1 MNSNTACNQDKS
13 ASQTNCNL
21 QSSHCKI
28 SNFFKKICYF
38 KNKKP
43 VVAHV
48 ALNGVIGKDGKM
60 SSGLN
65 IENTF
70 PLLQKAFEIKN
81 IKAVAITINSPGGS
95 PVQSELIFNAI
106 RELSAEKKIPVYTFA
121 RDVAASGGYW
131 LLLAGDEIY
140 AHQASIIGSI
150 GVIFSGFGFVDTIK
164 KLGIERRIY
173 TEGKNKAILDPFMP
187 EEQENIVILKEAQ
200 RDIFEGF
207 KELVLTRRAGKLKDS
222 AGKIICSC
230 PQEKCQC
237 TNCKCG
243 CINKGLEN
251 KNQNYQCSK
260 NPTDQGLK
268 SDCQCGDKNFL
279 DDKIFTGAFWS
290 GRKAVELGLVDA
302 IADMRSKMKEK
313 FGEKVKFENI
323 TIKKGFIKSFFA
335 EKSDLALANTAS
347 SLVDKIEERIS
358 FNRFGL

>member
-1 MNSNTACNQDKS
+1 MSN
-13 ASQTNCNL
+13 
-21 QSSHCKI
+21 CKI
-28 SNFFKKICYF
+28 RCFFKKICF
-38 KNKKP
+38 FGKNKNA
-43 VVAHV
+43 VVAHL

-70 PLLQKAFEIKN
+70 PLIKKAFEMSN

-95 PVQSELIFNAI
+95 PVQSELIYNAI

-187 EEQENIVILKEAQ
+187 EEQENIAILKEAQ

-207 KELVLTRRAGKLKDS
+207 KELVLSRRAGKLK
-222 AGKIICSC
+222 G
-230 PQEKCQC
+230 
-237 TNCKCG
+237 
-243 CINKGLEN
+243 
-251 KNQNYQCSK
+251 
-260 NPTDQGLK
+260 DQA
-268 SDCQCGDKNFL
+268 FL

-290 GRKAVELGLVDA
+290 GRKAAKLGLIDA

-313 FGEKVKFENI
+313 FGDKVEIKNI
-323 TIKKGFIKSFFA
+323 SVKKGFIKSLFS
-335 EKSDLALANTAS
+335 EKSDLALANVTF
-347 SLVDKIEERIS
+347 SLIDKIEERIN